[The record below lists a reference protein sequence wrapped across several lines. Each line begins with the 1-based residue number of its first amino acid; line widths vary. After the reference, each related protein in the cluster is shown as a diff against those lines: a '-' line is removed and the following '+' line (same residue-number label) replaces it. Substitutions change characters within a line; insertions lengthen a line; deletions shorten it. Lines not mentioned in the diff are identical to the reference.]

1 MCGSEILGETRTSFL
16 MQRLWNFYS
25 MGFPL
30 CETEEI
36 LNSIRSAEKNDI
48 IGFIK
53 NLLNEEKKSS
63 LVYGP
68 ALSSKQKK
76 EILCWKR

>member
-1 MCGSEILGETRTSFL
+1 
-16 MQRLWNFYS
+16 